1 MLLTRSVIASFRSNL
16 FMDRPPH
23 KSLNSYFVGD
33 DEKGHG
39 GRGGLHAF
47 LFHSSLA
54 PLASAV
60 SHLALRNRRIGDRR
74 DAADRRCA
82 RRKWRSWDKEPITLS
97 LSRTAGHTSPRKG
110 IPVGVRSRE
119 SIRECSQKCNDL
131 VLLQI
136 RQAEFTGRHVEIVLD
151 LGHRPAV
158 DFFGC
163 SCRAV
168 SGSNIERIHVAR
180 VVEVD
185 ELLQALDVAVVKK
198 LLLKVRPGR
207 FRGGTLWRCHSHI
220 ARRRHLHLAVDTSCK
235 FPPSHARVGPGTGT
249 ASEECSQSQ
258 VSVAEA

>member
-82 RRKWRSWDKEPITLS
+82 RRK
-97 LSRTAGHTSPRKG
+97 G
-110 IPVGVRSRE
+110 RSRGKE
-119 SIRECSQKCNDL
+119 NTTLR
-131 VLLQI
+131 
-136 RQAEFTGRHVEIVLD
+136 
-151 LGHRPAV
+151 
-158 DFFGC
+158 
-163 SCRAV
+163 
-168 SGSNIERIHVAR
+168 
-180 VVEVD
+180 
-185 ELLQALDVAVVKK
+185 
-198 LLLKVRPGR
+198 LKRN
-207 FRGGTLWRCHSHI
+207 
-220 ARRRHLHLAVDTSCK
+220 RRHAS
-235 FPPSHARVGPGTGT
+235 PPKSVHICVKAR
-249 ASEECSQSQ
+249 
-258 VSVAEA
+258 